1 MGMDIAPTGPEGP
14 KWDQFISGGLFIL
27 SFALLLYGPSWF
39 SECLT
44 PSSSMG
50 EIPAID
56 TMSSAY
62 WAFTGTCAAIGVT
75 SFVVLMVLQGKDQTK
90 QNNSGLS
97 SVLPSKAW
105 TNGERVTFFS
115 VWMVV
120 FALLVLAGTSMF
132 VQSSNPEL
140 AELFSQCGPYGLTIA
155 GVWFLVSDLIT
166 IPRKIRDGQRLLH
179 QAYVSAN
186 DHDLVPKI
194 TCETVGKSSSAI
206 SNNNAGNNHDSSSAG
221 PNTPVGPR
229 GDDPDNEKRFSS
241 PAYSVP
247 LPTLP
252 SFRRRMYEDSV
263 ETPSILIVWSVFLS
277 ALVLYHIYRRH
288 SINRVRSQTF

>member
-179 QAYVSAN
+179 QAYVQAN
-186 DHDLVPKI
+186 DHDLIPKI
-194 TCETVGKSSSAI
+194 TCETVGKSNSAV
-206 SNNNAGNNHDSSSAG
+206 SNNVGNNSIRPLRVPTRLLDPGIMIRTTRRDFLLPVTVCRCRPCRRFTAGCMKIAWKHHRSSSFG
-221 PNTPVGPR
+221 V
-229 GDDPDNEKRFSS
+229 SS
-241 PAYSVP
+241 Y
-247 LPTLP
+247 L
-252 SFRRRMYEDSV
+252 R
-263 ETPSILIVWSVFLS
+263 
-277 ALVLYHIYRRH
+277 
-288 SINRVRSQTF
+288 

>member
-1 MGMDIAPTGPEGP
+1 MG
-14 KWDQFISGGLFIL
+14 
-27 SFALLLYGPSWF
+27 
-39 SECLT
+39 
-44 PSSSMG
+44 
-50 EIPAID
+50 
-56 TMSSAY
+56 
-62 WAFTGTCAAIGVT
+62 
-75 SFVVLMVLQGKDQTK
+75 
-90 QNNSGLS
+90 
-97 SVLPSKAW
+97 
-105 TNGERVTFFS
+105 
-115 VWMVV
+115 
-120 FALLVLAGTSMF
+120 
-132 VQSSNPEL
+132 
-140 AELFSQCGPYGLTIA
+140 
-155 GVWFLVSDLIT
+155 
-166 IPRKIRDGQRLLH
+166 
-179 QAYVSAN
+179 
-186 DHDLVPKI
+186 PKI